1 MAEDEDLE
9 VLRVLVAAMLAS
21 ADDESNEGA
30 DNEVEEGPHRPIVP
44 GRSERESGF
53 PTPTAGSGRH
63 LVAVAAH
70 YVCQWVAFGP
80 NRGRRALVNWCSLTA
95 PPCGTPGRSHRRS
108 SAELAT
114 RPAALR
120 PKRDR
125 GPDRGPTARCGTCA

>member
-53 PTPTAGSGRH
+53 PTPT
-63 LVAVAAH
+63 
-70 YVCQWVAFGP
+70 
-80 NRGRRALVNWCSLTA
+80 
-95 PPCGTPGRSHRRS
+95 
-108 SAELAT
+108 
-114 RPAALR
+114 RP
-120 PKRDR
+120 
-125 GPDRGPTARCGTCA
+125 